1 MSQPS
6 RGDAG
11 HLRRTASALHS
22 FNRFEIKYLLAY
34 DQVPVLREELA
45 ARMEADPFTV
55 RGGYP
60 VTSLY
65 YDSKSLR
72 YYWEKIE
79 GLHFRRKLRV
89 RAYGERHELTDETP
103 VFVEIKQR
111 VNRVTQKRRV
121 KVPYLLARRL
131 CNERELIEHLP
142 EQGPFLEEVLGLVE
156 GHGLRPTAIT
166 AYNREAYLGYD
177 ADLGL
182 RVTIDHRVRGR
193 DRDFHLG
200 AEVENRLIIPPAKA
214 VVEVKAN
221 ERVPYWI
228 TDLSARLGMAVVR
241 VSKYCQSVEAFGQA
255 PRSVFHVPVEDDF
268 TVYSKPEGV
277 RASSVVH

>member
-1 MSQPS
+1 MSRPS
-6 RGDAG
+6 GSDAG

-22 FNRFEIKYLLAY
+22 FNRFEIKYLLPY
-34 DQVPVLREELA
+34 EQVPELREALR
-45 ARMEADPFTV
+45 ARMKADPYST

-60 VTSLY
+60 VCSLY
-65 YDSKSLR
+65 YDSQTLR

-79 GLHFRRKLRV
+79 GLHFRRKV
-89 RAYGERHELTDETP
+89 RIRNYGERHELTDDTP

-121 KVPYLLARRL
+121 RVPYLLARRL
-131 CNERELIEHLP
+131 CDERVLIDHPP

-156 GHGLRPTAIT
+156 GHGLRPMAIT
-166 AYNREAYLGYD
+166 AYNREAYLGFD

-182 RVTIDHRVRGR
+182 RVTVDHRVRGR

-200 AEVENRLIIPPAKA
+200 AEVENRLIIPPSKS

-228 TDLSARLGMAVVR
+228 TDLAAGLGMQVVR
-241 VSKYCQSVEAFGQA
+241 ISKYCQSIEAFGQA
-255 PRSVFHVPVEDDF
+255 PRSLFHVPVEEDHA
-268 TVYSKPEGV
+268 VHAKPEDDRTV
-277 RASSVVH
+277 AAS